1 MWDLRKI
8 GKGVKALASASQNNT
23 ILSAY
28 WAPRWCAHTGVFL
41 TFIQHLMHVLPS
53 ILACNE

>member
-28 WAPRWCAHTGVFL
+28 WAPDGAPTLAF
-41 TFIQHLMHVLPS
+41 FSPS
-53 ILACNE
+53 SSTSCMSCLQF